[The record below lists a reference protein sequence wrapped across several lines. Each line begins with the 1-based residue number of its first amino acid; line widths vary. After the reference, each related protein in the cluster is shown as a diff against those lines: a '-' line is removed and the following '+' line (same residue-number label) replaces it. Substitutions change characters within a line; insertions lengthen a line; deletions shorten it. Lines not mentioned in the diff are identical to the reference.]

1 MTLDNTGNLGLGVTP
16 SAWTTSVKA
25 IQVGLSASIAA
36 RTGGSGYYFSDNLYM
51 SSDPSTAPN
60 GIYLYSAAAATYRIA
75 AGQHFW
81 YNAPSGTAGNA
92 ITFTQAMTLD
102 ASGNLGIGTTTPS
115 QKLTVYGGSSLGQ
128 VRVGFADNANWE
140 FGRDNSST
148 GDFILTNNI
157 GGTAVE
163 GLRLKQNTA
172 RVLIGSSTDS
182 GERLQVTG
190 TAKITGNLAVDTNV
204 LFVDTTNDRVGIG
217 TATPATRL
225 EIVGATGL
233 QIRNGAT
240 DGFNFQQSTTNSWS
254 WTPLTSG
261 SNYNIQNSNVGI
273 GTATPLYKLDVQGTS
288 NTVGIRSASSTA
300 GDILYYAT
308 GTVTGSL
315 NAFTTSI
322 NATGSVGASLQNN
335 NTATGS
341 AFLDINVPSASTGDP
356 YLVFT
361 TSGAT
366 NWSIGTDNSDS
377 DKLKIGPNS
386 NPSVGTPSMTLDTS
400 GNLGLGTTSPSRK
413 LSVVGTTDIIS
424 YSNGTTT
431 GYLYS
436 DNNGVGL
443 FNGATATGTGIYAR
457 ASNILDLYYNG
468 NIGLRLNNL
477 GRILIGSTTDYGE
490 QLQVTG
496 TGRVGN
502 TTGGDFRI
510 TTNQANGTIAT
521 PLNMDL
527 SFLGY
532 ADGVR
537 ARIRAVDQSGN
548 TNASY
553 LSFFVN
559 TNAGSLNENMR
570 ITSTSNLLIGST
582 TDSGERLQVTGT
594 AKITGASTLSGGV
607 TLGHTGGVAITYPS
621 GQAIRSVG
629 GIFVDYGNGGTGDL
643 VFRRGSGVL
652 NTLILAVSDGAA
664 TFSSS
669 VTAASGIITGNLTV
683 DTNTLFVDATNNRVG
698 VLTTTPSEPL
708 HVAGNM
714 LISGANSFKMRNL
727 AGTDVNV
734 IRAVSGGTS
743 VLSTATLGNNIAIGT
758 QSAHDFLLCSSDT
771 ERIRLSSSGW
781 FSHTNATNPSSSVTD
796 SYVQYSAD
804 VTAGNA
810 APHFR
815 TENGAVIKLYQETTA
830 VGNSII
836 SLGGGNSVLDDTTF
850 DGYTLRQIVKALRNQ
865 GILA

>member
-1 MTLDNTGNLGLGVTP
+1 TV
-16 SAWTTSVKA
+16 A
-25 IQVGLSASIAA
+25 IRA
-36 RTGGSGYYFSDNLYM
+36 
-51 SSDPSTAPN
+51 
-60 GIYLYSAAAATYRIA
+60 
-75 AGQHFW
+75 
-81 YNAPSGTAGNA
+81 
-92 ITFTQAMTLD
+92 
-102 ASGNLGIGTTTPS
+102 
-115 QKLTVYGGSSLGQ
+115 
-128 VRVGFADNANWE
+128 
-140 FGRDNSST
+140 
-148 GDFILTNNI
+148 
-157 GGTAVE
+157 
-163 GLRLKQNTA
+163 
-172 RVLIGSSTDS
+172 
-182 GERLQVTG
+182 
-190 TAKITGNLAVDTNV
+190 
-204 LFVDTTNDRVGIG
+204 
-217 TATPATRL
+217 
-225 EIVGATGL
+225 
-233 QIRNGAT
+233 
-240 DGFNFQQSTTNSWS
+240 
-254 WTPLTSG
+254 
-261 SNYNIQNSNVGI
+261 
-273 GTATPLYKLDVQGTS
+273 
-288 NTVGIRSASSTA
+288 ASSTA

-315 NAFTTSI
+315 NAFQTSI
-322 NATGSVGASLQNN
+322 NATGAVGAQLLNN
-335 NTATGS
+335 NSATGS
-341 AFLDINVPSASTGDP
+341 SFLDINVTAASTGDP
-356 YLVFT
+356 YLSLT

-366 NWSIGTDNSDS
+366 NWSVGIDNSDS
-377 DKLKIGPNS
+377 DKLKIGANS